1 MVAKSLDKSEEA
13 AAKNWRL
20 SLNSAPLFEKIF
32 SHFNRNG
39 CNVKKVL
46 KLIKDI
52 KKVALEEKDRGFLKS
67 YNVRQTLLW
76 CAHSQAEGHHTE
88 DQLLL
93 AILRQLSKFLEEGF
107 LPSFLEEK
115 RNLLFSLSED
125 QCKTGHHLLEN
136 IIKALGQWM
145 QRIHNC
151 QNIERQNVESLAAK
165 LKEIPGVKEFFKPHF
180 LAGVLVDKISQ
191 RFVTADKDNEE
202 RRFFDHRPLP
212 KRSFGPE
219 FRNNIEGLKFH
230 LEKALQALKS
240 LLLEEEHPLF
250 TNKVLEPSIKQL
262 EGGQSFSAP
271 TNVPTVR
278 EEKEDIT
285 EAASVKIPLD
295 SLSNLIVEPGDAS
308 LSCLLPS
315 KEIVTRGDLKVTA
328 THIRVQGIVR
338 EAAPLALLGN
348 GPLVPPSLCA
358 SLSMKLDVSLRLEVV
373 IFVKLFG
380 RRQRIPTSY
389 AASLQGVGR
398 VQIMVN
404 LEAQE
409 EQKSL
414 TPLISAHHWDVDELD
429 LGSSELP
436 RLLEQTATAANT
448 YSSCLK
454 DHLAK
459 KLEEEGGEWSVGRL
473 EEKIQVI
480 LNTEACA
487 RKQV

>member
-32 SHFNRNG
+32 SHFNRYG

-52 KKVALEEKDRGFLKS
+52 KKVALEEKERDFLKS

-76 CAHSQAEGHHTE
+76 CAHSQTEVHHTE

-136 IIKALGQWM
+136 IIKGLGQWM

-151 QNIERQNVESLAAK
+151 QNIEIQNVKSLAAK
-165 LKEIPGVKEFFKPHF
+165 LKEIPGVKEFFKPHL
-180 LAGVLVDKISQ
+180 LAGVLVDKISR

-202 RRFFDHRPLP
+202 RCFFDHRPLP
-212 KRSFGPE
+212 KSRYGPQ
-219 FRNNIEGLKFH
+219 FQNNIEGLKFH

-240 LLLEEEHPLF
+240 LLLEEQHPLLA
-250 TNKVLEPSIKQL
+250 NKVREHSLKQL
-262 EGGQSFSAP
+262 EGGQSFSASG
-271 TNVPTVR
+271 NVPTVR
-278 EEKEDIT
+278 EEKEET
-285 EAASVKIPLD
+285 EVTSVKIPLE
-295 SLSNLIVEPGDAS
+295 SLSTLIVEPGDAS

-328 THIRVQGIVR
+328 TDIRVQGIVR
-338 EAAPLALLGN
+338 EPAPLALLGN

-358 SLSMKLDVSLRLEVV
+358 SLSMNLDVSLRLEVV

-380 RRQRIPTSY
+380 RRRRIPTSY

-398 VQIMVN
+398 VQLVVN

-414 TPLISAHHWDVDELD
+414 APLISAHHWDVVELD

-436 RLLEQTATAANT
+436 RLLERTATAANT

-459 KLEEEGGEWSVGRL
+459 KLEEGGGEWSVDQL

-480 LNTEACA
+480 LNKEACV